1 MPPPSPTR
9 QLLGQIIY
17 QFTLIRPYIPT
28 YIHLIISALFPIY
41 AGSHSSLSRPSSA
54 AKPPRRKKHSAKEH
68 ADHDNDDDEGGETG
82 EQSQRMEGL
91 SPSDALLYPV
101 LTGCM
106 LAGLYFLI
114 KWLKDP
120 AILNMILNWYLSVFG
135 VLSIS
140 KLLSDCMTTTIS
152 YVFPTQ
158 YYESGS
164 IWEVHGKQRSAT
176 ARDSDMGGTN
186 VLKPRRSPLPGL
198 ISRLPLSDYIMKA
211 SWNVRDFLTQPLYIV
226 EAYIYGMLEKTKIPV
241 GPQGLTSFVIAVTS
255 VLYFNLVNKP
265 WWLTNLLGFSFSY
278 SALQLM
284 SPTTFWTG
292 TLVLTSL
299 FFYDIYFVF
308 FTPLMITVA
317 TKLDIPVKL
326 LFPRPPAVNDDPDKK
341 SLSMLGLGD
350 VVLPGIMIGLALR
363 FDLYLF
369 YLKKQRRH
377 QIDLKDGSDGQS
389 AELKPASTGHPQAN
403 VTKEDKTAHPSE
415 EVVKATYRSATG
427 RWGERYWLGSKA
439 TLEGGSFPKTYFHA
453 SVVGYIIG
461 MTCTLGVMHVYQHG
475 QPALL
480 YLVPA
485 VLCSLW
491 GTALFRGEIKTM
503 WAYTEAEEAENK
515 DTEKD
520 SRQKGVSESQVSCND
535 KGVEAAEDPGTEK
548 RSVAEPKDHG
558 VRVPHQELQPAPTKG
573 KQSSKTNVGKP
584 LFVFAIT
591 LPPSSPAPSAA
602 AGLTSA
608 ALEKKKSLKES
619 LSPASADESIAID
632 TPQSSNSSVHSTLV
646 RRSSDASDVE
656 PAEKRARLD

>member
-1 MPPPSPTR
+1 MPPPSPALE
-9 QLLGQIIY
+9 LLGQITY
-17 QFTLIRPYIPT
+17 QFTLIQPYIPT
-28 YIHLIISALFPIY
+28 YIHLILSALFPIY
-41 AGSHSSLSRPSSA
+41 AGSHASLSRPSSA
-54 AKPPRRKKHSAKEH
+54 TKPPRRKKHSTKEQG
-68 ADHDNDDDEGGETG
+68 DHNNDDDGGETR
-82 EQSQRMEGL
+82 EQLQRMEGL
-91 SPSDALLYPV
+91 SPSDAILYPV

-120 AILNMILNWYLSVFG
+120 AILNKILNWYLSVFG

-140 KLLSDCMTTTIS
+140 KLLSDCMTTAIS
-152 YVFPTQ
+152 YVFPTR

-164 IWEVHGKQRSAT
+164 IWEIQGKQRYAS
-176 ARDSDMGGTN
+176 ARDNDVGGSN
-186 VLKPRRSPLPGL
+186 ILKPRDSPLPGL
-198 ISRLPLSDYIMKA
+198 ISRLPLPDYIKKTL
-211 SWNVRDFLTQPLYIV
+211 WNVRDFLTQPLYIV
-226 EAYIYGMLEKTKIPV
+226 EAYMHGVLERMKIPV
-241 GPQGLTSFVIAVTS
+241 GPQGLISFFVAVTS
-255 VLYFNLVNKP
+255 VLYFNLVDKP

-326 LFPRPPAVNDDPDKK
+326 LFPRPPGVNDDPNKK

-369 YLKKQRRH
+369 YLKKQKR
-377 QIDLKDGSDGQS
+377 QKMELKDESDGQS
-389 AELKPASTGHPQAN
+389 AELKHDNMVHPQGN
-403 VTKEDKTAHPSE
+403 VTKGDKRNQASE

-427 RWGERYWLGSKA
+427 GWGERYWLGSKA
-439 TLEGGSFPKTYFHA
+439 IFEGGSFPKTYFHA

-461 MTCTLGVMHVYQHG
+461 MTCTLCVMHVYQHG

-480 YLVPA
+480 YLVPG
-485 VLCSLW
+485 VLCSIW

-503 WAYTEAEEAENK
+503 WEYTEAEEAEIKSPAK
-515 DTEKD
+515 DG
-520 SRQKGVSESQVSCND
+520 RQKGLSEPQARRDD
-535 KGVEAAEDPGTEK
+535 KDAEAVNNPGKENG
-548 RSVAEPKDHG
+548 SVAEPKDHG
-558 VRVPHQELQPAPTKG
+558 VDVPHQKLQPAPTKS
-573 KQSSKTNVGKP
+573 KQISKTNVCKH
-584 LFVFAIT
+584 LFVFAIS
-591 LPPSSPAPSAA
+591 LPPSSPPLSAT
-602 AGLTSA
+602 AGATAA
-608 ALEKKKSLKES
+608 ALEQKKSIEGNS
-619 LSPASADESIAID
+619 SPALSDESIAID
-632 TPQSSNSSVHSTLV
+632 TPQSSSSSVHSTLI

-656 PAEKRARLD
+656 PAEKRPWLE